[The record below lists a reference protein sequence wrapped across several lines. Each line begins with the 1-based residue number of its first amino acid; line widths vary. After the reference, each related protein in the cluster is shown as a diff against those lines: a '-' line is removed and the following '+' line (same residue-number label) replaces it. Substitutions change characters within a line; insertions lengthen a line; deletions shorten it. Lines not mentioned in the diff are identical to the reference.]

1 MANLVTRGLFI
12 AAGAIM
18 GAIWVNYVISQTG
31 GQEPLASPM
40 MLAGAVIAGAAVGIG
55 VAVGVLAL
63 LRVIAKE
70 PFEQRSP
77 AILITRGLFMVACAI
92 MGALWGNYL
101 LAQASAPEQLT
112 SPWRLAGALIGGA
125 LIGLAVAAGIL
136 FVLRFIT
143 QELFER
149 LSPAI
154 LAIVLALVA
163 GFVLGEF
170 IFDLYFPNAD
180 VLLRTFAMCSII
192 LLFAFVGIQLGLTR
206 ASNWESLIL
215 AVHRHQYDG
224 AASAKIVDTSV
235 IIDGRISDIVETGFI
250 EGTLLVPRFVLRELQ
265 NIADSSDE
273 LRRARG
279 RRGLDILRSLQDPGS
294 KVTVEVIEDDPQE
307 VHEVDG
313 KLVRV
318 ANERSSKILTND
330 LNLNKVAQ
338 IEGVEV
344 LNINDLANALK
355 PAVLPDEP
363 MRVRIVKQ
371 GKEAMQGVGYLDDG
385 TMVVVDGGRDHLGQE
400 VEVLVTSV
408 LQTSAGRM
416 IFSKLQTVLA

>member
-1 MANLVTRGLFI
+1 MAI
-12 AAGAIM
+12 
-18 GAIWVNYVISQTG
+18 Q
-31 GQEPLASPM
+31 
-40 MLAGAVIAGAAVGIG
+40 
-55 VAVGVLAL
+55 
-63 LRVIAKE
+63 
-70 PFEQRSP
+70 
-77 AILITRGLFMVACAI
+77 ITRGLFVVACAI
-92 MGALWGNYL
+92 MGALWGNYIL
-101 LAQASAPEQLT
+101 SQVTGEEVLALT
-112 SPWRLAGALIGGA
+112 SPWVIGGA
-125 LIGLAVAAGIL
+125 ITGVGVAALIL
-136 FVLRFIT
+136 FLLRFVT

-149 LSPAI
+149 ISPAI
-154 LAIVLALVA
+154 IAIVLALVA
-163 GFVLGEF
+163 GFVLGQF

-192 LLFAFVGIQLGLTR
+192 LVFAFVGIQLGLTR
-206 ASNWESLIL
+206 ASNWESLIR
-215 AVHRHQYDG
+215 AVHRQQYDG
-224 AASAKIVDTSV
+224 AAAPKVVDTSV
-235 IIDGRISDIVETGFI
+235 IIDGRISDITETGFI

-279 RRGLDILRSLQDPGS
+279 RRGLDILRNLQDPAS
-294 KVTVEVIEDDPQE
+294 KVDVEVIEDDPQD
-307 VHEVDG
+307 VREVDG

-318 ANERSSKILTND
+318 ARDRVAKILTND

-363 MRVRIVKQ
+363 MKVRIVKQ

-385 TMVVVDGGRDHLGQE
+385 TMVVVDGGREHLGRD